1 MMQQNGWIE
10 TGILIPE
17 NATYKVDG
25 SGRVVIPSHLRNK
38 FKIESG
44 DQVDYYTTFADNS
57 WFLCIKLDAKLHAA
71 TT

>member
-10 TGILIPE
+10 AGVLIPE

-38 FKIESG
+38 FKR
-44 DQVDYYTTFADNS
+44 
-57 WFLCIKLDAKLHAA
+57 KK
-71 TT
+71 